1 MEYKN
6 IFEIDGKFD
15 SERIKEGNIVPLQT
29 GDGQRVNASVVE
41 IKPDVVVVDLN
52 HPLAGADLIFE
63 GEVIESRPATNEE
76 IQELVKMM
84 SGEGCGCG
92 CDSCGSDC
100 GDDCGCEGG
109 HCH

>member
-1 MEYKN
+1 M
-6 IFEIDGKFD
+6 
-15 SERIKEGNIVPLQT
+15 T

-41 IKPDVVVVDLN
+41 IKPDIVVVDLN

-63 GEVIESRPATNEE
+63 GEILESRPATNEE

-84 SGEGCGCG
+84 SCGDGCGCG
-92 CDSCGSDC
+92 CDSCGDGC

>member
-1 MEYKN
+1 M
-6 IFEIDGKFD
+6 
-15 SERIKEGNIVPLQT
+15 T

-84 SGEGCGCG
+84 VAAMTTNAVAAVATKLMKS
-92 CDSCGSDC
+92 
-100 GDDCGCEGG
+100 
-109 HCH
+109 